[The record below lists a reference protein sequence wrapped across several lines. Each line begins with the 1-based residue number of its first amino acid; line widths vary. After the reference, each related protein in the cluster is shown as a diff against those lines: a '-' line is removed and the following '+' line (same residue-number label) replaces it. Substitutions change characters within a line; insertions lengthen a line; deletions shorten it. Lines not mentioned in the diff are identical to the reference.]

1 MMATQH
7 TVQEAL
13 KKIRMNKQLL
23 STQQMRTL
31 KGQVLAGDIAGAMRG
46 LDKLIGRITDGG
58 DS

>member
-1 MMATQH
+1 MDA
-7 TVQEAL
+7 VQDAL
-13 KKIRMNKQLL
+13 KQIRKNKQLL

-46 LDKLIGRITDGG
+46 LDKLISRITNGG